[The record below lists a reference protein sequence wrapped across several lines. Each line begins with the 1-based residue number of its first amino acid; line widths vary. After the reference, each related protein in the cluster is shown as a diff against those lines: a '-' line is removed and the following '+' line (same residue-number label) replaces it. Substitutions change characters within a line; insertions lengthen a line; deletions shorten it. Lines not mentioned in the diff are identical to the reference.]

1 MPAAAADAG
10 APAVVAAAAVAAD
23 PANFASLDPDALES
37 AAPSH
42 GEGGAEEDAMLPDAV
57 ADYIGGAGP
66 LHRDYMGLCEDCSEV
81 RKGDLFAAEEV
92 DEEKLEALGVEETQ
106 KRNLVEEG
114 NVYSIMIEKAKGVSE
129 T

>member
-1 MPAAAADAG
+1 MPAAAAADAG

-57 ADYIGGAGP
+57 ADYMGGAGP
-66 LHRDYMGLCEDCSEV
+66 LHREYMGLCEDCSEV

-92 DEEKLEALGVEETQ
+92 DEEKLEALGVGETQ
-106 KRNLVEEG
+106 RRNLVEEG
-114 NVYSIMIEKAKGVSE
+114 NVYNDEAKGCRR
-129 T
+129 